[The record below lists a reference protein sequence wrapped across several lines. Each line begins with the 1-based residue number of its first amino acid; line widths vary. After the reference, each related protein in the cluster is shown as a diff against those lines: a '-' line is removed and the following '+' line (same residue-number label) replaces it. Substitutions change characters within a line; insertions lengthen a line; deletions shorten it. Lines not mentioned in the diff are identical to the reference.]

1 MQVGL
6 RHCCAMVV
14 SFGPRYTTYKS
25 RSYNLNNK
33 MEEKGV
39 RDESKGEEWYGREK
53 ERAVGGNKE
62 GSGSRKEERR
72 VNEVREE
79 WERGR
84 RVGEWSRRRQRERE
98 RSDVG
103 SGSNAAGER
112 RVQEEAEL
120 ERGLKR

>member
-1 MQVGL
+1 M
-6 RHCCAMVV
+6 
-14 SFGPRYTTYKS
+14 
-25 RSYNLNNK
+25 
-33 MEEKGV
+33 
-39 RDESKGEEWYGREK
+39 
-53 ERAVGGNKE
+53 GGNKE
-62 GSGSRKEERR
+62 GSGSRKQERR

-112 RVQEEAEL
+112 SARKRSL
-120 ERGLKR
+120 RGGGIGSEGRGRGVEMLGRGRLSQGKQ